1 MVPSVGLQTMGA
13 GLQASGPA
21 AWAGLLE
28 RRGREPTAAAV
39 QFCAMAGNHREVLQM
54 ARTKDLRRWLLEAW
68 EYAQMTPEER
78 REREIQREEAK
89 RQREEA
95 KRRRALAKIGL
106 TPEEFDEGVRE
117 FGRKFFP
124 EQE

>member
-1 MVPSVGLQTMGA
+1 
-13 GLQASGPA
+13 
-21 AWAGLLE
+21 
-28 RRGREPTAAAV
+28 
-39 QFCAMAGNHREVLQM
+39 M
-54 ARTKDLRRWLLEAW
+54 ARTKDFRRWLLEAW

-78 REREIQREEAK
+78 REREIQHIQTAMKLSETPEQI

-106 TPEEFDEGVRE
+106 TPEEFDKRVRE
-117 FGRKFFP
+117 FGRKFFR